1 MKALDFLNKAGVYY
15 LATTDESNQAHVRPL
30 GFVMEYDGKLTFCTS
45 NQKNMFK
52 QLIFNPKVEIC
63 CIDQKFNTLRILGEA
78 VFVTSKE
85 TQAKALEIMPSL
97 SKMYSVG
104 DGKFEIFSIDNAK
117 ISCCSMSGKK
127 VDIEL

>member
-104 DGKFEIFSIDNAK
+104 DGKFEMFSIDNAK
-117 ISCCSMSGKK
+117 ISCCLMSGKK